1 LEYTCHHKIE
11 TMDLIKTIFPCL
23 NGLEFDEDHPSDQ
36 KVSTVNT
43 STTEPKEEEI
53 AASIVSL
60 LFSTEK
66 RGYDLER
73 LLQGEV
79 HTCGWYESLAKRI
92 LDGIVAALNASST
105 MGGAMKEAFDKA
117 SAKVEEFMK
126 EHPILTAVAVTV
138 VAMGI
143 LALLTPWAI
152 SALGFGELG
161 PIEGSFA
168 ALWQSTF
175 PNVAYGSWFSF
186 FQRLGMILG
195 E

>member
-1 LEYTCHHKIE
+1 MCTAPILSFLLLLSHNPSSFNSNFTLKFLGDTTHHKFE
-11 TMDLIKTIFPCL
+11 TMDLIKTICPCL

-43 STTEPKEEEI
+43 STVEPTEEEI

-66 RGYDLER
+66 RACDLDR
-73 LLQGEV
+73 LLQDDV

-92 LDGIVAALNASST
+92 LDGIVAALNASAT

-117 SAKVEEFMK
+117 SAKVEEFVK
-126 EHPILTAVAVTV
+126 EHPILTAVMVTV

-143 LALLTPWAI
+143 LALLAPWAI

-161 PIEGSFA
+161 PVEG
-168 ALWQSTF
+168 T
-175 PNVAYGSWFSF
+175 Y
-186 FQRLGMILG
+186 
-195 E
+195 